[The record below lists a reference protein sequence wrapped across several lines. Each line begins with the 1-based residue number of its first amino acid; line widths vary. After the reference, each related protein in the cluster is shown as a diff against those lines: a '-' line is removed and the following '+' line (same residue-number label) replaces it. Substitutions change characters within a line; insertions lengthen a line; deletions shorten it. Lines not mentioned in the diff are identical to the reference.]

1 MYDRTMKR
9 RNVQRNVQ
17 WVAGESPAAAGKK
30 APPPRYSSTDE
41 PDEALTPHLV
51 PGALFYAKWD
61 MYQASD
67 ANVDIPFPILVAAQ
81 YDTSGYTLA
90 QRQHW
95 YPVHKG
101 NIVLYAGTV
110 RYAAEGTAGVLR
122 ITRHTIIAHG
132 RRYIIER
139 LNSIEPGG

>member
-1 MYDRTMKR
+1 M
-9 RNVQRNVQ
+9 Q
-17 WVAGESPAAAGKK
+17 WKAGESPAAAGKK
-30 APPPRYSSTDE
+30 ASTPRYSPADE

-95 YPVHKG
+95 YPVLKG
-101 NIVLYAGTV
+101 SIVLYAGTV

-122 ITRHTIIAHG
+122 ITRHTIIANG